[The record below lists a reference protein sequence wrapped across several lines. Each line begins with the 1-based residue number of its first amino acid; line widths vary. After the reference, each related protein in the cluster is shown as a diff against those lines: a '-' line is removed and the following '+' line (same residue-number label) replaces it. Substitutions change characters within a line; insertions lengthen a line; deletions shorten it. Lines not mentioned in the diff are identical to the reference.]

1 MIKSTCRSS
10 GEAEVYALSEAIRH
24 ALHMKYVGEELT
36 IRMPERPVVNCDASA
51 AIGFADCVEGVGRMK
66 HIDLR
71 EQWVQ
76 QMRLNDTV
84 KVKCDGTANK
94 ADQMTKVLP
103 LNAFKDEEAKLM
115 PMFNELLPLE
125 FD

>member
-1 MIKSTCRSS
+1 
-10 GEAEVYALSEAIRH
+10 
-24 ALHMKYVGEELT
+24 
-36 IRMPERPVVNCDASA
+36 
-51 AIGFADCVEGVGRMK
+51 MK

-76 QMRLNDTV
+76 QMRLNDTI

-103 LNAFKDEEAKLM
+103 LNAFQDEEAKLM
-115 PMFNELLPLE
+115 PNSDELSPPAS
-125 FD
+125 D

>member
-1 MIKSTCRSS
+1 
-10 GEAEVYALSEAIRH
+10 
-24 ALHMKYVGEELT
+24 
-36 IRMPERPVVNCDASA
+36 
-51 AIGFADCVEGVGRMK
+51 
-66 HIDLR
+66 
-71 EQWVQ
+71 
-76 QMRLNDTV
+76 MRLNDTI

-115 PMFNELLPLE
+115 PMFNGLLPLE